1 MLAPIEFAF
10 LCWFI
15 APSGQLLLC
24 TDRSCLLRPDCVA
37 GDDYCVLYDFAASR
51 ERILDRD
58 LRVKNDQ
65 DAIDDGRQGHEPP
78 LWPAGSR
85 MPRPR
90 GCGDLVLCCLTEP
103 SLGCPATRIPQ
114 FEQKVPI
121 EVERTGRR
129 QSRVLGLCR
138 NMMQPQPS

>member
-1 MLAPIEFAF
+1 MTESTATMLAPIEFAF

-15 APSGQLLLC
+15 APSGQLLSC

-37 GDDYCVLYDFAASR
+37 GDDYCVLYDFDASR

-85 MPRPR
+85 MPPPR
-90 GCGDLVLCCLTEP
+90 GCGDRSYAVSP
-103 SLGCPATRIPQ
+103 SHLSAAPRPASRSSSR
-114 FEQKVPI
+114 KS
-121 EVERTGRR
+121 
-129 QSRVLGLCR
+129 QSRLSALAVGRAGC
-138 NMMQPQPS
+138 SASAEI